1 MLDIFALGKVYCI
14 EDLNDFSKM
23 QKVGTAIEKTNEK
36 NDCSNSDYSFGYF
49 LFYILHVAGT
59 G

>member
-1 MLDIFALGKVYCI
+1 MLDMFALGEVYCI
-14 EDLNDFSKM
+14 EDLNNFSRM

-36 NDCSNSDYSFGYF
+36 NDCSNSDYSFGHF